1 MMRVTAMAPSLR
13 RVQARNASTA
23 VYSYGKGF
31 LGSLGTGSYD
41 DVVAPTPLPSM
52 EPLAIEQLSVGW
64 AHAGFVTADGA
75 AYYWGRTH
83 SFRDVIRATNM
94 NRLAPWLLT
103 ALNSITRRSEIDMLT
118 PTRIVLPEGERVKKM
133 VCSTALTLLLTES
146 GKLFATGANG
156 YGQCGT
162 GVESVS
168 VAVPEAVNVGG
179 GETVVDIA
187 GGYQHGLA
195 VTAEGNV
202 YAWGKGERGQLG
214 FGSANVSSPQEVI
227 ALRNRKVVAVDAGFN
242 HSTALTA
249 DGELF
254 LWGKLLNPKGKE
266 EGMGDQVTPRIV
278 KTREPVRLA
287 ACSHFHTTF
296 ITGDER
302 VWIIGRTPSGRK
314 EMDDRLVQVASEM
327 HTTPFH
333 ATNTDA
339 LDISSVTKLGKGID
353 NTFFV
358 TKEGQAFEWTFTGGI
373 QRLAELQKLRVSA
386 LEGGFRYRVVLGE
399 QRP

>member
-1 MMRVTAMAPSLR
+1 MTRQLH
-13 RVQARNASTA
+13 ARNASTTA

-41 DVVAPTPLPSM
+41 DVETPAPLPST
-52 EPLAIEQLSVGW
+52 ESLAIDQLSVGW

-103 ALNSITRRSEIDMLT
+103 ALNSFTRRSDIDMLAPT
-118 PTRIVLPEGERVKKM
+118 PIAMPDGERVKKM
-133 VCSTALTLLLTES
+133 VCSTALTMLLTES
-146 GKLFATGANG
+146 GKLYTTGANG

-168 VAVPEAVNVGG
+168 VAVPEAVDVGG

-187 GGYQHGLA
+187 AGYQHGLA
-195 VTAEGNV
+195 VTADGNV

-214 FGSANVSSPQEVI
+214 FGSANVSRPQEVI

-266 EGMGDQVTPRIV
+266 DGTGDQVTPRLV
-278 KTREPVRLA
+278 KTREPVRLST
-287 ACSHFHTTF
+287 CSHFHTTF

-302 VWIIGRTPSGRK
+302 VWIVGRTPSGRK
-314 EMDDRLVQVASEM
+314 EMDERLVQVASEM

-339 LDISSVTKLGKGID
+339 MDVASVVQLGKGVD
-353 NTFFV
+353 NAFFV
-358 TKEGQAFEWTFTGGI
+358 TKDGRAYEWTFTGGI
-373 QRLAELQKLRVSA
+373 QRLAELQHLRVHA
-386 LEGGFRYRVVLGE
+386 LEGGFRYRALLAETRG
-399 QRP
+399 